1 MLKAITYILEN
12 DASVQGSV
20 GLNAAGTKYKIYPV
34 VAPETEKAPYCIC
47 RIFSKEEGAKDC
59 GYVWTIEV
67 TSYASSYDK
76 VTEINDY
83 VIDALKTQA
92 SGTVNGLAFGWAN
105 FNNESDG
112 FEKDHDLYYKSTSFQ
127 VHGL

>member
-34 VAPETEKAPYCIC
+34 IAPETEKAPYCIC

-59 GYVWTIEV
+59 GYIWTIEV
-67 TSYASSYDK
+67 TTYASSYDK

-83 VIDALKTQA
+83 VIDAIKSQA
-92 SGTVNGLAFGWAN
+92 AGTVNGLSFGWAN

-112 FEKDHDLYYKSTSFQ
+112 FERDHDLYSKSTSFL